1 MDFHMLVRFVIVTPL
16 FIITTPTFL
25 YKNSE
30 CITFQMIR
38 PDEPYC
44 SSYNEVTNKTFV
56 FKKKGTEPA
65 YIDYVAVDVKNKKH
79 LRKVSWKHSL

>member
-1 MDFHMLVRFVIVTPL
+1 
-16 FIITTPTFL
+16 
-25 YKNSE
+25 
-30 CITFQMIR
+30 MIR

-79 LRKVSWKHSL
+79 LRKVS